1 MNEVNWKYVVVVY
14 IDEIYGK
21 EVLVELRFRLVVV
34 DKCLI
39 MVISIFL
46 DDVSLIVMDRILF
59 KILLTKAIGVIYLG
73 GLIVVDVLLKWVEGY
88 SGVGKF

>member
-39 MVISIFL
+39 MVILIFL

-59 KILLTKAIGVIYLG
+59 KILLMKVIGVIYLG

>member
-39 MVISIFL
+39 MVILIFL

-73 GLIVVDVLLKWVEGY
+73 GLIVVDVLLKRVEGY

>member
-21 EVLVELRFRLVVV
+21 EVLVELRFCLVVV

-39 MVISIFL
+39 MVILIFL

-59 KILLTKAIGVIYLG
+59 KILLMKVIGVIYLG

>member
-21 EVLVELRFRLVVV
+21 EVLVELRFCLVVV

-59 KILLTKAIGVIYLG
+59 KILLMKVIGVIYLG

>member
-21 EVLVELRFRLVVV
+21 EVLVELRFCLVVV

-39 MVISIFL
+39 MVILIFL

>member
-73 GLIVVDVLLKWVEGY
+73 GLIVVDVLLKRVEGY

>member
-21 EVLVELRFRLVVV
+21 EVLVELRFCLVVV

-39 MVISIFL
+39 MVILIFL

-59 KILLTKAIGVIYLG
+59 KILLMKVIGVIYLG
-73 GLIVVDVLLKWVEGY
+73 GLIVVDVLLKRVEGY

>member
-21 EVLVELRFRLVVV
+21 EVLVELRFCLVVV

-39 MVISIFL
+39 MVILIFL

-59 KILLTKAIGVIYLG
+59 KILLMKVIGVIYLG

-88 SGVGKF
+88 NGVGKF